1 MNLTEVR
8 KKARAL
14 GIKPGRI
21 KKQELRLE
29 IQTREGS
36 FPCFAT
42 ATNYCD
48 RMHCCFREDCLNR
61 NT

>member
-8 KKARAL
+8 KKATAL
-14 GIKPGRI
+14 GIKPDRI
-21 KKQELRLE
+21 KKQELILE

-36 FPCFAT
+36 FPCFGT

-48 RMHCCFREDCLNR
+48 RMDCCFKEDCLNK